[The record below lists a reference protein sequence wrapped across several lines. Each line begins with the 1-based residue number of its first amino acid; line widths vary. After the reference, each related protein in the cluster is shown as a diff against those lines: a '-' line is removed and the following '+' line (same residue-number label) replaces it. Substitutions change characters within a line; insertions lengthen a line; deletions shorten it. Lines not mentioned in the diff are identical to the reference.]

1 MSEVDDLLKEL
12 NYEFNKREFTIKCYI
27 NNLTSPVDRSL
38 ASAWLK
44 KLAKSNSSLKEMSLR
59 NDLARQLAKIVQV
72 EKRLMPPFTMFPPV
86 GPLQPCLCPST
97 TPVACPAATPA
108 QKRSKPLLHKIS
120 RDGGAFLCGQ
130 PIPPCGV
137 FCYVAVVGDEDN
149 ADTD

>member
-1 MSEVDDLLKEL
+1 MLHQQ
-12 NYEFNKREFTIKCYI
+12 FNVSC
-27 NNLTSPVDRSL
+27 RSL

-72 EKRLMPPFTMFPPV
+72 EKRLIPPFTMFPPV

-97 TPVACPAATPA
+97 TPVSCPAATPT